1 MFDARVFAVM
11 KPTAYF
17 VNIGRGASVVTA
29 DLVSALEQRRIAGA
43 ALDVTDPEPLPPDH
57 PLWRMPGVVITPHV
71 GGFAAD
77 SFEKRWRVARE
88 NVRRYVAGEKLLEV
102 VDLERG
108 Y

>member
-1 MFDARVFAVM
+1 
-11 KPTAYF
+11 
-17 VNIGRGASVVTA
+17 
-29 DLVSALEQRRIAGA
+29 
-43 ALDVTDPEPLPPDH
+43 
-57 PLWRMPGVVITPHV
+57 MPGVVITPHV